1 MNSEDSLTR
10 AEELLNRLEAA
21 RGELDRLSTDENA
34 SPEQALEI
42 LGELSELAKSVEEE
56 LERARREADSDA
68 AQS

>member
-1 MNSEDSLTR
+1 MNNEDSLTR

-21 RGELDRLSTDENA
+21 RSELDRLASDENA
-34 SPEQALEI
+34 SPERALEI

-56 LERARREADSDA
+56 LERARREAESDA